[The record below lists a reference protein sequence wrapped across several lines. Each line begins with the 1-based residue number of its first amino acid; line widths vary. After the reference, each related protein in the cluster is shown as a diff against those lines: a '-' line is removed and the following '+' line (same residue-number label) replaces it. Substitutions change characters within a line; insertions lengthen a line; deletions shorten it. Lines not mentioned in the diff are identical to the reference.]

1 MAYCLSHVPRG
12 GDQPF
17 ARASGGRVH
26 CATSSGTAMGKKG
39 KAQEFL
45 EYAAA
50 RALLS
55 GLGALPRP
63 AGVSGGRSLGRTA
76 YRFAG
81 GLRRTG
87 LRNLE
92 LAFPEMDAEER
103 ERILRG
109 SFESLG
115 RQLGEVSQF
124 PRATPERLREVAE
137 YDSEDV
143 KLLDVARERGRGVIF
158 LPAHLGAWTVLC
170 FAASA
175 VYEPL
180 SFLVRPLDN
189 PRIEALVEGLRTRF
203 GNRPIDKGAAAR
215 TALRLLKQGGTLGV
229 LADPNTQEREGVF
242 VPFFGHLACT
252 TAGVAT
258 LALRTDATV
267 IPVCAPWNEQRQK
280 FVFRGGPVIELVRT
294 GDDRRDVEINTA
306 IFTAAIERHVR
317 MFPDQWLWIHKRWK
331 TRPKGEPDLYARPTQ
346 NSSGSLPEAKISSP
360 APTEKIYK
368 A

>member
-1 MAYCLSHVPRG
+1 
-12 GDQPF
+12 
-17 ARASGGRVH
+17 
-26 CATSSGTAMGKKG
+26 MGKKG
-39 KAQEFL
+39 KAQELL

-63 AGVSGGRSLGRTA
+63 AAVGVGRALGRAA

-87 LRNLE
+87 MRNLE
-92 LAFPEMDAEER
+92 LAFPETDER
-103 ERILRG
+103 ERKRILRG
-109 SFESLG
+109 SFLSLG

-124 PRATPERLREVAE
+124 PYVTPEGLREMAE

-143 KLLDVARERGRGVIF
+143 KLLDLARARGRGVIF
-158 LPAHLGAWTVLC
+158 LTSHLGAWELLC
-170 FAASA
+170 FAHSA
-175 VYEPL
+175 FYEPI
-180 SFLVRPLDN
+180 SFLVRPIDN
-189 PRIEALVEGLRTRF
+189 PLVDAFVERLRTRF
-203 GNRPIDKGAAAR
+203 GNRPIDKKAAAR
-215 TALRLLKQGGTLGV
+215 AALRLLKEGGTLGV
-229 LADPNTQEREGVF
+229 LADLNTQEREGVF

-267 IPVCAPWNEQRQK
+267 IPVCAPWDERRKK

-294 GDDRRDVEINTA
+294 GDDRRDVEVNTA
-306 IFTAAIERHVR
+306 NFTAAIERHVR
-317 MFPDQWLWIHKRWK
+317 AFPDQWLWIHKRWK
-331 TRPKGEPDLYARPTQ
+331 TRPQGEPDIYARAPRPEQ
-346 NSSGSLPEAKISSP
+346 KNGAGSKISSP
-360 APTEKIYK
+360 PETEKIIK

>member
-1 MAYCLSHVPRG
+1 MA
-12 GDQPF
+12 
-17 ARASGGRVH
+17 
-26 CATSSGTAMGKKG
+26 KKG
-39 KAQEFL
+39 KAQVYL

-63 AGVSGGRSLGRTA
+63 LAVAAGRALGHAA
-76 YRFAG
+76 YALAG

-92 LAFPEMDAEER
+92 LAFPDVDER
-103 ERILRG
+103 ERKKILRG
-109 SFESLG
+109 SFVSLG
-115 RQLGEVSQF
+115 RQLGEFSQF
-124 PRATPERLREVAE
+124 PRATEESLRAVAE

-158 LPAHLGAWTVLC
+158 LTSHLGAWELLC
-170 FAASA
+170 FAHS
-175 VYEPL
+175 VFYEPI
-180 SFLVRPLDN
+180 SFLVRPMDN
-189 PRIEALVEGLRTRF
+189 PRIDALVERLRTRF
-203 GNRPIDKGAAAR
+203 GNQPIDKKMAAR
-215 TALRLLKQGGTLGV
+215 AALRLLKQGGTLGV
-229 LADPNTQEREGVF
+229 LADLNTQEREGVF

-267 IPVCAPWNEQRQK
+267 IPVCAPWDERQGK

-294 GDDRRDVEINTA
+294 GDDERDVEINTA
-306 IFTAAIERHVR
+306 RFTAAIERHVR

-331 TRPKGEPDLYARPTQ
+331 TRPPGEPDLYARTKNLRQ
-346 NSSGSLPEAKISSP
+346 ENEGGAKIS
-360 APTEKIYK
+360 APPSTEKVSK

>member
-1 MAYCLSHVPRG
+1 
-12 GDQPF
+12 
-17 ARASGGRVH
+17 
-26 CATSSGTAMGKKG
+26 MGKKG
-39 KAQEFL
+39 KAQVFL

-63 AGVSGGRSLGRTA
+63 AAVAAGRAMGRA
-76 YRFAG
+76 ACALAG
-81 GLRRTG
+81 GLKRTG

-92 LAFPEMDAEER
+92 LAFPEMPAAER

-109 SFESLG
+109 TFESLG

-124 PRATPERLREVAE
+124 PRATPESLRAVAE

-143 KLLDVARERGRGVIF
+143 KLLDFARERGRGVIF
-158 LPAHLGAWTVLC
+158 LTSHLGAWEMLC
-170 FAASA
+170 FAHSA
-175 VYEPL
+175 LYEPL

-189 PRIEALVEGLRTRF
+189 PRIDRMVERLRTRF

-229 LADPNTQEREGVF
+229 LADLNTQEREGVF
-242 VPFFGHLACT
+242 VPFFGRLACT
-252 TAGVAT
+252 TAGAAT

-267 IPVCAPWNEQRQK
+267 IPVCAPWDERRGK
-280 FVFRGGPVIELVRT
+280 YVFRGGPVIELVRT

-306 IFTAAIERHVR
+306 NFTAAIERHVR

-331 TRPKGEPDLYARPTQ
+331 TRPSGEPDLYARPTQ
-346 NSSGSLPEAKISSP
+346 LAEKNVGGTKISSP
-360 APTEKIYK
+360 PTTEKVYK

>member
-1 MAYCLSHVPRG
+1 
-12 GDQPF
+12 
-17 ARASGGRVH
+17 
-26 CATSSGTAMGKKG
+26 MGKKG

-63 AGVSGGRSLGRTA
+63 AAVGAGRALGRAA
-76 YRFAG
+76 YAFAS

-87 LRNLE
+87 MRNLE
-92 LAFPEMDAEER
+92 LAFPEMGVEER

-115 RQLGEVSQF
+115 RQLGEVSLF
-124 PRATPERLREVAE
+124 PRATPERLREIAE

-158 LPAHLGAWTVLC
+158 LTSHLGAWEMLC
-170 FAASA
+170 FAHSA
-175 VYEPL
+175 LYEPI

-189 PRIEALVEGLRTRF
+189 PRIDRLVESLRTRF

-215 TALRLLKQGGTLGV
+215 TALRLLRQGGTLGV
-229 LADPNTQEREGVF
+229 LADLNTQEREGVF
-242 VPFFGHLACT
+242 VPFFGRLACT
-252 TAGVAT
+252 TAGAAT

-267 IPVCAPWNEQRQK
+267 IPVCAPWDEQRGK

-306 IFTAAIERHVR
+306 NFTAAIERHVR
-317 MFPDQWLWIHKRWK
+317 QFPDQWLWIHKRWK
-331 TRPKGEPDLYARPTQ
+331 TRPKGEPDLYTRPTQ
-346 NSSGSLPEAKISSP
+346 TFEKSVGGTKISSP
-360 APTEKIYK
+360 STTEKIYK

>member
-1 MAYCLSHVPRG
+1 
-12 GDQPF
+12 
-17 ARASGGRVH
+17 
-26 CATSSGTAMGKKG
+26 MGKKG
-39 KAQEFL
+39 KTQEFL

-63 AGVSGGRSLGRTA
+63 AAVGAGRALGRAA
-76 YRFAG
+76 YRLAG

-92 LAFPEMDAEER
+92 LAFPEMDAAER

-109 SFESLG
+109 TFESLG

-124 PRATPERLREVAE
+124 PRATLERLRAVAE

-158 LPAHLGAWTVLC
+158 LTSHLGAWEMLC
-170 FAASA
+170 FAHSA
-175 VYEPL
+175 LYEPL

-189 PRIEALVEGLRTRF
+189 PRIDRMVERLRTRF

-229 LADPNTQEREGVF
+229 LADLNTQEREGVF
-242 VPFFGHLACT
+242 VPFFGRLACT

-267 IPVCAPWNEQRQK
+267 IPVCAPWDDRRK
-280 FVFRGGPVIELVRT
+280 KYVFRGGPVIELVRT

-306 IFTAAIERHVR
+306 NFTAAIERHVR

-331 TRPKGEPDLYARPTQ
+331 TRPKGEPDLYTRPTQ
-346 NSSGSLPEAKISSP
+346 IASDGATDTKFSSSP
-360 APTEKIYK
+360 PTEKIYK

>member
-1 MAYCLSHVPRG
+1 
-12 GDQPF
+12 
-17 ARASGGRVH
+17 
-26 CATSSGTAMGKKG
+26 MGKKG
-39 KAQEFL
+39 KTQEFL
-45 EYAAA
+45 EYAAT

-55 GLGALPRP
+55 GLGALPR
-63 AGVSGGRSLGRTA
+63 ASAVGVGRAFGRAA

-92 LAFPEMDAEER
+92 LAFPDMNEAER

-124 PRATPERLREVAE
+124 PRATPESLSAVAE

-143 KLLDVARERGRGVIF
+143 KLLDVARARGRGVIF
-158 LPAHLGAWTVLC
+158 LTSHLGSWEMLC
-170 FAASA
+170 FAHSA
-175 VYEPL
+175 LYEPL

-189 PRIEALVEGLRTRF
+189 PRIDALVERLRTRF

-229 LADPNTQEREGVF
+229 LADLNTQEREGVF

-252 TAGVAT
+252 TAGAAT

-267 IPVCAPWNEQRQK
+267 IPVCAPWDERRQK

-306 IFTAAIERHVR
+306 NFTAAIERHVR

-331 TRPKGEPDLYARPTQ
+331 TRPKGEPDLYALSTQ
-346 NSSGSLPEAKISSP
+346 IPAASLSESNISSP
-360 APTEKIYK
+360 PPTEKIYK